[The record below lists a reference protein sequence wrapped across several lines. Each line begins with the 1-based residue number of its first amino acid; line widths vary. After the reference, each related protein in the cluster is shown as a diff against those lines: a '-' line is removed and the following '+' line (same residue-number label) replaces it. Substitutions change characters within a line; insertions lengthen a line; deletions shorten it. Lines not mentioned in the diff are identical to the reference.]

1 MATPF
6 GIRRRVKRLFGI
18 PLDTAPAAEAAP
30 PPVSLTVVGPKGE
43 DTKQAPPES
52 TLLAVSGK
60 MRHPIASGCSD
71 SSCGTCRVEVL
82 EGAENLTAA
91 DARERA
97 TLKENGYPAT
107 LRLACRAELVAGA
120 ARVQAFEVV

>member
-18 PLDTAPAAEAAP
+18 PLDSAPVADAAP
-30 PPVSLTVVGPKGE
+30 PPVALTVVGPKGE
-43 DTKQAPPES
+43 ASVEGPPES
-52 TLLAVSGK
+52 TLLALSGK
-60 MRHPIASGCSD
+60 LRHPIASGCSD

-82 EGAENLTAA
+82 EGAENLSPSE
-91 DARERA
+91 ARERA
-97 TLKENGYPAT
+97 TLKENGHPTT
-107 LRLACRAELVAGA
+107 LRLACRAELMSGA